1 MKRKTLLTLAA
12 AGLLLL
18 TSCGP
23 KLHRYGC
30 NKRRCLVEN
39 ERTDKKIPVT
49 NEATVK
55 KTKATV

>member
-1 MKRKTLLTLAA
+1 MILTLAA
-12 AGLLLL
+12 AGLFLL

-30 NKRRCLVEN
+30 NRKRCITLIEKTDTKPMPT
-39 ERTDKKIPVT
+39 ERI
-49 NEATVK
+49 AK